1 MALTRQGCGHE
12 LRPGARS
19 CTICQ
24 AQTIDGRD
32 FLPASGEPVPS
43 YQAAPVY
50 HAAPVEPARY
60 QPPAAPPVPYQ
71 TTSGPPGLPPDR
83 PRRLRSLLLGLVT
96 FLAAGAVTA
105 AVMLIMHPLQ
115 RGPAPGPASPAP
127 PGGTASSS
135 ASAPASSPAAQPAQQ
150 QAAQSLA
157 GLLAQS
163 VTDRSSIVAAVNDV
177 SQCGPNLHQDPQIFQ
192 AAVASRQ
199 DLLSRLASLPDRSAL
214 PATMLAAL
222 TSAWQNSIK
231 ADQYYAQWA
240 QDEMSNGCTSNN
252 TSDPNAQAAAGP
264 DAQATAGKQAF
275 VSGWNPIAAHYRL
288 PTYQWNQL

>member
-1 MALTRQGCGHE
+1 
-12 LRPGARS
+12 
-19 CTICQ
+19 
-24 AQTIDGRD
+24 
-32 FLPASGEPVPS
+32 
-43 YQAAPVY
+43 
-50 HAAPVEPARY
+50 
-60 QPPAAPPVPYQ
+60 
-71 TTSGPPGLPPDR
+71 
-83 PRRLRSLLLGLVT
+83 
-96 FLAAGAVTA
+96 
-105 AVMLIMHPLQ
+105 MHPLQ
-115 RGPAPGPASPAP
+115 REPAPGPASPVP

-163 VTDRSSIVAAVNDV
+163 VTDRSSIVAAVSDV
-177 SQCGPNLHQDPQIFQ
+177 SQCGPNLHQDPRTFQ

-199 DLLSRLASLPDRSAL
+199 NLLSRLASLPDRSAL
-214 PATMLAAL
+214 PASMLAAL

-240 QDEMSNGCTSNN
+240 QDEMSSGCTSNS

-264 DAQATAGKQAF
+264 DTQATTGKKTF
-275 VSGWNPIAAHYRL
+275 VSGWNPIATHYGL